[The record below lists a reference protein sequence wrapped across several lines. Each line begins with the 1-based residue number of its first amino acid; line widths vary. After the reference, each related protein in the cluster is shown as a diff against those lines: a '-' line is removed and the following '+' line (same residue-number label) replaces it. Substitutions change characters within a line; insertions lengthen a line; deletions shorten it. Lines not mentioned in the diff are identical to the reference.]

1 MNINYQLPD
10 DLHRALKI
18 RAAEEGITLKALII
32 RLLSEGLVQ
41 WVLDEALFSSD
52 AGERE
57 ETECDGSSS
66 CPASVHIHGCFAGK
80 RHDHR

>member
-1 MNINYQLPD
+1 MNVNYQFPD

-41 WVLDEALFSSD
+41 WVLEDEALFSSD
-52 AGERE
+52 AGVMNDLEAKRAE
-57 ETECDGSSS
+57 
-66 CPASVHIHGCFAGK
+66 GK
-80 RHDHR
+80 DE

>member
-57 ETECDGSSS
+57 ETE
-66 CPASVHIHGCFAGK
+66 
-80 RHDHR
+80 